1 MGGASREKEL
11 ALLLHTMLTSQT
23 VKAADPEMEEPL
35 TPKEPPVYETAEGER
50 KWRCKDFMVGL
61 IFLTGVSFML
71 FGLIHNR
78 EALEQKWDSATDSL
92 KTEFG
97 ALSAAQ
103 TVGASFGV
111 AVVFSA
117 IWLIFV
123 RYCVKVAVYGLFA
136 MTLAAEAAGAGGLF
150 YLANTQVA
158 DGTWEQ
164 TWLNGFA
171 VVVTLLFAYTFY
183 IVYSL
188 CDRVALAASMIKVAG
203 RVLQEVPTVFAVDAL
218 LAVVKFLWMIF
229 CGAAAWAI
237 IGNTTQD
244 TFWVGTGLALM
255 SYWGLQVLGNIVLV
269 ASYGALGQWY
279 YNNHATMAGPLLRA
293 STVHFGS
300 VCFGSLLVA
309 MVETA
314 HDMIDVMAK
323 KGYFPE
329 CAMCCVDRVMAGIKA
344 TFEYIN
350 KYGFVQVAVHD
361 EPFFQASKRA
371 MSFLKYKGLTA
382 LMNDSI
388 VATLAHVGA
397 VAGGLLAGV
406 VPVLLQRQANHEDVS
421 YVGLSGDQETALALS
436 GFVLGSFIVYTL
448 ISPFPAFVTALLVC
462 FAEYPEVLA
471 ERHAEEYRAMIAPW
485 EGVYGQDFVDKAA
498 TRANLDAEA
507 AVGTTN
513 GLLAGRVN
521 PLAEELEK
529 IVTMRNNGAL
539 SEEEF
544 TLAKAQ
550 LLG

>member
-1 MGGASREKEL
+1 MG

-23 VKAADPEMEEPL
+23 VKAVDPEMEEPL

-171 VVVTLLFAYTFY
+171 VVVTLLFAYTSY

-279 YNNHATMAGPLLRA
+279 YNNRATMAGPRQEAIHSPVGHVLHRPCAGRSRVHLRLHQQVRLRSGGHPRRVLPHRLPPRPGVPQVQGPHRAGQRLHRAPPGSGGCSGWWYPFWRDAGARDARHAPPRRHQHRAQLRSGDCAGLCRLLPGLRCCLH
-293 STVHFGS
+293 SDLPVP
-300 VCFGSLLVA
+300 
-309 MVETA
+309 
-314 HDMIDVMAK
+314 
-323 KGYFPE
+323 GYG
-329 CAMCCVDRVMAGIKA
+329 DR
-344 TFEYIN
+344 
-350 KYGFVQVAVHD
+350 
-361 EPFFQASKRA
+361 P
-371 MSFLKYKGLTA
+371 
-382 LMNDSI
+382 
-388 VATLAHVGA
+388 
-397 VAGGLLAGV
+397 AGV
-406 VPVLLQRQANHEDVS
+406 L
-421 YVGLSGDQETALALS
+421 
-436 GFVLGSFIVYTL
+436 
-448 ISPFPAFVTALLVC
+448 C
-462 FAEYPEVLA
+462 
-471 ERHAEEYRAMIAPW
+471 
-485 EGVYGQDFVDKAA
+485 
-498 TRANLDAEA
+498 
-507 AVGTTN
+507 
-513 GLLAGRVN
+513 
-521 PLAEELEK
+521 
-529 IVTMRNNGAL
+529 GA
-539 SEEEF
+539 S
-544 TLAKAQ
+544 
-550 LLG
+550 

>member
-23 VKAADPEMEEPL
+23 VKAVNPEMEEPL

-50 KWRCKDFMVGL
+50 RWRCKDFMVGL

-78 EALEQKWDSATDSL
+78 EALEQKWNSATDSL

-171 VVVTLLFAYTFY
+171 VVVTLLFAYTSY

-255 SYWGLQVLGNIVLV
+255 TYWGLQVIGNIVLV
-269 ASYGALGQWY
+269 ASYGAFGDWY
-279 YNNHATMAGPLLRA
+279 YNGTATVVAPLCRA
-293 STVHFGS
+293 FTVHFGS
-300 VCFGSLLVA
+300 ICFGSLLVA
-309 MVETA
+309 AVETV
-314 HDMIDVMAK
+314 HDVLLAMSK
-323 KGYFPE
+323 KGYIPRWV
-329 CAMCCVDRVMAGIKA
+329 MCCIDRALNGIKSSI
-344 TFEYIN
+344 EYIN
-350 KYGFVQVAVHD
+350 KYGFVQVAIHD
-361 EPFFQASKRA
+361 ESFLSASHRA
-371 MSFLKYKGLTA
+371 ISFLKYKGLTA
-382 LMNDSI
+382 LINDSI
-388 VATLAHVGA
+388 VYRLAQVGSLG
-397 VAGGLLAGV
+397 GGLLSGV
-406 VPVLLQRQANHEDVS
+406 VPVLVMRCIHHEDL
-421 YVGLSGDQETALALS
+421 YTVGLNGDQETTLAFS
-436 GFVLGSFIVYTL
+436 GFFLGTGVVYTL
-448 ISPFPAFVTALLVC
+448 ISPFPAMVDALLVC
-462 FAEYPEVLA
+462 FAEHPEVLA
-471 ERHAEEYRAMIAPW
+471 KDHAEEYKALIEPW
-485 EGVYGQDFVDKAA
+485 EGVYGADFVDKAA
-498 TRANLDAEA
+498 TRANMDIERS
-507 AVGTTN
+507 
-513 GLLAGRVN
+513 GLMTGGSKYH
-521 PLAEELEK
+521 PLAHDLEK
-529 IVTMRNNGAL
+529 LVVMKEAGELT
-539 SEEEF
+539 EEEF
-544 TLAKAQ
+544 TAAKEK
-550 LLG
+550 LLS

>member
-1 MGGASREKEL
+1 MGRPQVLPAPRRGVMA
-11 ALLLHTMLTSQT
+11 LTSDST
-23 VKAADPEMEEPL
+23 KYDELLRSSTDEEEMMAPAEVKAADEE
-35 TPKEPPVYETAEGER
+35 TEYK
-50 KWRCKDFMVGL
+50 CKDVFLALVFLSGVAAMIAGL
-61 IFLTGVSFML
+61 AGNMDGLEKEWKNEVTG
-71 FGLIHNR
+71 IQN
-78 EALEQKWDSATDSL
+78 K
-92 KTEFG
+92 
-97 ALSAAQ
+97 LSALTA
-103 TVGASFGV
+103 TKMLGTCAGV
-111 AVVFSA
+111 AVVFA
-117 IWLIFV
+117 TIWLLFV
-123 RYCVKVAVYGLFA
+123 RYCVQCAVYGLF
-136 MTLAAEAAGAGGLF
+136 TLTIAAEVAGAAALF
-150 YLANTQVA
+150 YFANSMDEATGWAILANT
-158 DGTWEQ
+158 TH
-164 TWLNGFA
+164 
-171 VVVTLLFAYTFY
+171 
-183 IVYSL
+183 
-188 CDRVALAASMIKVAG
+188 
-203 RVLQEVPTVFAVDAL
+203 DA
-218 LAVVKFLWMIF
+218 
-229 CGAAAWAI
+229 
-237 IGNTTQD
+237 
-244 TFWVGTGLALM
+244 FWVACGLCLM
-255 SYWGLQVLGNIVLV
+255 GYWGLEVLSNIVLV
-269 ASYGALGQWY
+269 ASYGTLGEWY
-279 YNNHATMAGPLLRA
+279 YKGTPVVAAPLARAT
-293 STVHFGS
+293 TVHFGS

-314 HDMIDVMAK
+314 HDVIDVMAK

-462 FAEYPEVLA
+462 FAEHPEVLA

>member
-23 VKAADPEMEEPL
+23 VKAVNPEMEEPL

-50 KWRCKDFMVGL
+50 RWRCKDFMVGL

-171 VVVTLLFAYTFY
+171 VVVTLLFAYTSY

-279 YNNHATMAGPLLRA
+279 YNNRATMAGPLLRA
-293 STVHFGS
+293 TTVHFGS

-309 MVETA
+309 MVETL
-314 HDMIDVMAK
+314 HDVFQVLAK
-323 KGYFPE
+323 KQYIPQW
-329 CAMCCVDRVMAGIKA
+329 AMCCIDRALAVVES
-344 TFEYIN
+344 TFDYIN
-350 KYGFVQVAVHD
+350 KYGFVQVAIHD
-361 EPFFQASKRA
+361 ESFLTASHRA
-371 MSFLKYKGLTA
+371 LEFLKYKGLTA
-382 LMNDSI
+382 LVNDSI
-388 VATLAHVGA
+388 VHRLAQVGA
-397 VAGGLLAGV
+397 VAGGILSGV
-406 VPVLLQRQANHEDVS
+406 MPVLVMRAMHHQDVTS
-421 YVGLSGDQETALALS
+421 IGLNSDQETALAFA
-436 GFVLGSFIVYTL
+436 GFFLGSAVVYTL
-448 ISPFPAFVTALLVC
+448 ISPFPAMVTALLVC
-462 FAEYPEVLA
+462 FAEHPEVLA
-471 ERHAEEYRAMIAPW
+471 RDHPEHYEALIEPW
-485 EGVYGQDFVDKAA
+485 EAVYGQNFVDKAA
-498 TRANLDAEA
+498 TVANLDVEGNLITSAQ
-507 AVGTTN
+507 TKYH
-513 GLLAGRVN
+513 

-529 IVTMRNNGAL
+529 LVTLKEAGEL
-539 SEEEF
+539 TESEF
-544 TLAKAQ
+544 TAAKDK
-550 LLG
+550 LLTK

>member
-1 MGGASREKEL
+1 MAPAE
-11 ALLLHTMLTSQT
+11 
-23 VKAADPEMEEPL
+23 VKAADEE
-35 TPKEPPVYETAEGER
+35 TEYK
-50 KWRCKDFMVGL
+50 CKDVFLALVFLSGVAAMIAGL
-61 IFLTGVSFML
+61 AGNMDGLEKEWKNEVTG
-71 FGLIHNR
+71 IQN
-78 EALEQKWDSATDSL
+78 K
-92 KTEFG
+92 
-97 ALSAAQ
+97 LSALTA
-103 TVGASFGV
+103 TKMLGTCAGV
-111 AVVFSA
+111 AVVFA
-117 IWLIFV
+117 TIWLLFV
-123 RYCVKVAVYGLFA
+123 RYCVQCAVYGLF
-136 MTLAAEAAGAGGLF
+136 TLTIAAEVAGAAALF
-150 YLANTQVA
+150 YFANSMDEAT
-158 DGTWEQ
+158 GWEKSGM
-164 TWLNGFA
+164 NGLG
-171 VVVTLLFAYTFY
+171 VCMVCLFCYTSY
-183 IVYSL
+183 VLYNLRS
-188 CDRVALAASMIKVAG
+188 RVALAHSLIKVAG
-203 RVLQEVPTVFAVDAL
+203 GVLESCPSVFVVNAC
-218 LAVVKFLWMIF
+218 LAVVKFGWLVF
-229 CGAAAWAI
+229 CGAAGWAI
-237 IGNTTQD
+237 LANTTHD
-244 TFWVGTGLALM
+244 AFWVACGLCLM
-255 SYWGLQVLGNIVLV
+255 GYWGLEVLSNIVLV
-269 ASYGALGQWY
+269 ASYGTLGEWY
-279 YNNHATMAGPLLRA
+279 YKGTPVVAAPLARAT
-293 STVHFGS
+293 TVHFGS

-314 HDMIDVMAK
+314 HDVIDVMAK

-462 FAEYPEVLA
+462 FAEHPEVLA